1 MEVHAVLTEQQKTL
15 VSNDTLGPVVSPAPI
30 IQRFATDAGISNT
43 QTVTA
48 SVINTTDDAAGTNS
62 PVEGTTADPAA
73 TYVRTGVVNFAM
85 CLPRQPV
92 YPPNF
97 NDAREAPPI
106 LGPDDQGKFPKGH
119 IPIPTI
125 P

>member
-1 MEVHAVLTEQQKTL
+1 VTTILTAQQKTL
-15 VSNDTLGPVVSPAPI
+15 VSNDTLQDVISPAPI
-30 IQRFATDAGISNT
+30 IRRFSTDAGISFT

-48 SVINTTDDAAGTNS
+48 SAINTNDGPGGTNS
-62 PVEGTTADPAA
+62 VVEGTTADPEA

-85 CLPRQPV
+85 NLPRQPV

-106 LGPDDQGKFPKGH
+106 LGPDNQGEFPKGH